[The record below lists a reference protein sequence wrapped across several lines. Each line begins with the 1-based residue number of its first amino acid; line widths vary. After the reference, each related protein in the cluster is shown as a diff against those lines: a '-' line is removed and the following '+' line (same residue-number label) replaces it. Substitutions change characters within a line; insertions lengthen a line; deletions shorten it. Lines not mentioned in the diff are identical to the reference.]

1 MRKNNL
7 FGNLTPLGLVLLA
20 ACKGTTTS
28 TFIADFTGTVEDEP
42 LLNAIA
48 FLDITIMEHW
58 MLGNRSSVR
67 FRTVVILWSWVLI
80 DRGAGLSSCKIT
92 TF

>member
-1 MRKNNL
+1 MRRNNL
-7 FGNLTPLGLVLLA
+7 FGNLTPLGLVLLV

-48 FLDITIMEHW
+48 FLDYNNN
-58 MLGNRSSVR
+58 G
-67 FRTVVILWSWVLI
+67 IL
-80 DRGAGLSSCKIT
+80 DAGEP
-92 TF
+92 F

>member
-42 LLNAIA
+42 LLNVIA
-48 FLDITIMEHW
+48 FLDYNNN
-58 MLGNRSSVR
+58 G
-67 FRTVVILWSWVLI
+67 IL
-80 DRGAGLSSCKIT
+80 DAGEP
-92 TF
+92 F

>member
-48 FLDITIMEHW
+48 FLDYKNNGILDVGE
-58 MLGNRSSVR
+58 S
-67 FRTVVILWSWVLI
+67 FERT
-80 DRGAGLSSCKIT
+80 LSDGSYSLVMGT
-92 TF
+92 YR

>member
-7 FGNLTPLGLVLLA
+7 LGNLTQLGLVFLA

-48 FLDITIMEHW
+48 FLDYNNNEILDAGEP
-58 MLGNRSSVR
+58 
-67 FRTVVILWSWVLI
+67 FERT
-80 DRGAGLSSCKIT
+80 LSDGSYSLVMGT
-92 TF
+92 YR

>member
-7 FGNLTPLGLVLLA
+7 FVNLTPLGLVFLA

-28 TFIADFTGTVEDEP
+28 TIIADSTVKVEDGP

-48 FLDITIMEHW
+48 FLDYNNN
-58 MLGNRSSVR
+58 G
-67 FRTVVILWSWVLI
+67 IL
-80 DRGAGLSSCKIT
+80 DAGEPFECTLSDGSYSLVMGT
-92 TF
+92 YR